1 MPVIVYVDRAA
12 DCNVAQFMSCKFDN
26 KYETL
31 AVTGEPTL
39 QQLADAWEKIH
50 TEFIDLSGTEIEELS
65 IMKQIKAL
73 ECDIQS
79 MNIFLFVQEEYI
91 RLFKMPHAE
100 NLKTLAECGHK
111 LQWNPEAPDP
121 EGFLKQLQKVRVKES
136 RKTAL
141 LDLRNKELADFRKT
155 QNSKKTIN
163 NSRSEFIRLLNDL
176 GKEGYQIDKSKT
188 TVEELAIMIK
198 DFNDYQKARMLEI
211 EESKMKGR

>member
-12 DCNVAQFMSCKFDN
+12 DCNVAQFMSCKFDG

-31 AVTGEPTL
+31 VVTGEPTL
-39 QQLADAWEKIH
+39 QQLADAWENIH

-91 RLFKMPHAE
+91 RLFKTPHFD

-136 RKTAL
+136 KKTAL

-155 QNSKKTIN
+155 QESKKTIN
-163 NSRSEFIRLLNDL
+163 NSRSEFIRLMNDL

-198 DFNDYQKARMLEI
+198 DFNEYQKARLLEI
-211 EESKMKGR
+211 EEAKMKGR